1 MKIVSL
7 LLSLCLASV
16 ALAEDPA
23 ELERLRH
30 LWEKSISKEFDEK
43 NKVYLKSLEK
53 LQKKFT
59 KANNLTA
66 AVAVNAEM
74 KKVEAIEPK
83 QNLSSIDG
91 AWFEIVNGKR
101 YLKVIKGNYFVDETS
116 RIGKCSVKNGILTIV
131 RLDGANWELTLDPKN
146 PDIMQAQSGSRS
158 SRWERVQWKW

>member
-146 PDIMQAQSGSRS
+146 PDIMPAQSGSRS

>member
-30 LWEKSISKEFDEK
+30 LWEQSVAKEFDKK

-59 KANNLTA
+59 EANNLAA
-66 AVAVNAEM
+66 AVAVNHEIKMVRLLKPEQQRNSPLDGVWRIYLSHGVYM
-74 KKVEAIEPK
+74 KT
-83 QNLSSIDG
+83 
-91 AWFEIVNGKR
+91 
-101 YLKVIKGNYFVDETS
+101 IKGNRMVDKAGIS
-116 RIGKCSVKNGILTIV
+116 KCTVINDVVKMQ
-131 RLDGANWELTLDPKN
+131 REDGYWWESKIN
-146 PDIMQAQSGSRS
+146 PDNPDVMEGVDKDGSKTK
-158 SRWERVQWKW
+158 WERVKW